1 MKKNKLAKYTLGEE
15 LMSAITHGVGAIF
28 SIVALV
34 LLIIKAVQLKS
45 GLALVSGLIYG
56 ISLIILY
63 LMSTLYHSLSPK
75 IKAKYVFRVLDHCS
89 IYLLILGTYAPILI
103 YIMANQKALIIF
115 LIMLAIAALG
125 IVLNAISLERFKV
138 YGFISYLV
146 LGWLAIFSFPDVLK
160 ILSNAAVNYIIAGG
174 IAYTVGAL
182 VYLIGKK
189 VKYMHS
195 IWHFF
200 VLAGSVLH
208 FIAIYFYIMI

>member
-1 MKKNKLAKYTLGEE
+1 
-15 LMSAITHGVGAIF
+15 
-28 SIVALV
+28 
-34 LLIIKAVQLKS
+34 
-45 GLALVSGLIYG
+45 
-56 ISLIILY
+56 
-63 LMSTLYHSLSPK
+63 
-75 IKAKYVFRVLDHCS
+75 
-89 IYLLILGTYAPILI
+89 
-103 YIMANQKALIIF
+103 
-115 LIMLAIAALG
+115 MLAIAALG